1 MNICYIQP
9 TIISINNQN
18 GIEKD
23 DIVGDIKFS
32 DVQFVY
38 PSRTDVPVL
47 NRLSFTAQRGQTT
60 ALVGTS
66 GCGKVNN
73 LL

>member
-1 MNICYIQP
+1 LI
-9 TIISINNQN
+9 
-18 GIEKD
+18 
-23 DIVGDIKFS
+23 GDIKFS
-32 DVQFVY
+32 DVHFVY

-47 NRLSFTAQRGQTT
+47 NGLSFTAQSGQTT

-66 GCGKVNN
+66 GCGKVNI